1 MTAEVAIINPLGIA
15 LAADS
20 AVTIQQGFGQKV
32 INSNL
37 KLFSLSKFA
46 PVAIMLYGN
55 NNFLMETPWEI
66 IFKLFRSNLK
76 DKKYSTLEEYAVNFF
91 NFIKNHVNVFTSEK
105 QLHWYQNQLFNSLN
119 SIRLNY
125 NNQISFNG
133 EISEPEKLAI
143 LNANLDSVIQAHNHQ
158 PLTIDEDFDSN
169 ALRISTEN
177 IVTNVSAQIF
187 PEFIH
192 NLGITQKL
200 QEISK
205 LIVTNNFNSFGDT
218 GIVIAGYGEDEIYPS
233 IITHE
238 VSGMVSNYIIYKKN
252 YNKSVINSN
261 SLIAPSAGIIP
272 FAQEDIVMSFI
283 KGIHDNVFN
292 QTTSLIQGTLQQL
305 IANPHIQVSPNINS
319 QDLVNSLFI
328 QLNENINHY
337 IQNEMMNPMIN
348 FVRFLPKDELALMAE
363 TLINITAFK
372 QKMGSHMET
381 VGGAIDVALITKG
394 DGLIWVKR
402 KKYFDPSMNQHF
414 FANYFKG

>member
-20 AVTIQQGFGQKV
+20 AVTIQGQGQKV

-37 KLFSLSKFA
+37 KLFALSKTA

-55 NNFLMETPWEI
+55 NNFLNETPWEI
-66 IFKLFRSNLK
+66 IFKLYRGSLK
-76 DKKYSTLEEYAVNFF
+76 DRTFANLEEYAKDFLNFLKTRSDVFTLDKQAEWYKNQLRYFFNLIKNDFINQTITLPPNEDIRLQVLENNLDIILETYQNSLPTSSEILDFETTNPPINGLVFEVCNNFF
-91 NFIKNHVNVFTSEK
+91 ADLSLSESIFDKFIK
-105 QLHWYQNQLFNSLN
+105 
-119 SIRLNY
+119 I
-125 NNQISFNG
+125 
-133 EISEPEKLAI
+133 A
-143 LNANLDSVIQAHNHQ
+143 
-158 PLTIDEDFDSN
+158 
-169 ALRISTEN
+169 
-177 IVTNVSAQIF
+177 
-187 PEFIH
+187 
-192 NLGITQKL
+192 
-200 QEISK
+200 K
-205 LIVTNNFNSFGDT
+205 LILTNNFIPSLAT

-233 IITHE
+233 LVTHE
-238 VSGMVSNYIIYKKN
+238 VSGMYSNHLIFKRLD
-252 YNKSVINSN
+252 NKSIINSN
-261 SLIAPSAGIIP
+261 DIIVPITGIVP

-337 IQNEMMNPMIN
+337 IRNEMMNPMIN